1 MNKHFGLSSII
12 NLRSNFPFSLE
23 ARYLPICLVSAKN
36 RKCKFIISPF
46 LICHPFKCR
55 KRMTFRINGF
65 SFFSIVIIV
74 LSSYSLQAQTT
85 TPDKVFPIDSFL
97 TWVTTYHPVMQ
108 QANLLDDEA
117 DATLM
122 KARGS
127 FDPKLYGDYEDKS
140 FDDKNYF
147 QVGEAGLKVP
157 TWFGVDVKAAYTWS
171 SGIFLDASN
180 SLPANG
186 QAVLGV
192 EVPLVQ
198 GLLFDQ
204 RRAQVQQAELYRE
217 VNEAERRNIVNN
229 LLLDAAEGYWK
240 WAYQFQV
247 LQVYENS
254 LRLAEDRFRIIKESY
269 LQGDKPA
276 IDTLESL
283 IQIQNFEVQRDQAA
297 VDYETARLEL
307 SNFLWLENLIPLEV
321 SEVLRPTDL
330 EFIQINNLPQR
341 TSTFFQNM
349 DSFHPQ
355 LRSILVKQQQLEIKE
370 RLKREML
377 KPRLDFSYNFLGD
390 GFQLVPS
397 ESENAAF
404 NALLTEN
411 YKWGLSFKYPLFL
424 RKERGS
430 LQLVRIEQL
439 NNNFKF
445 RNKRLEI
452 ENKVNAIAQQIE
464 TTEQQLET
472 QQQILNNYQ
481 RLLEAENIKFRI
493 GESSIFL
500 LNNREQKLIE
510 TQLKVLKFQMKYQ
523 KLQYKL
529 DWAMGRLTQ

>member
-1 MNKHFGLSSII
+1 MRFKIKG
-12 NLRSNFPFSLE
+12 FSL
-23 ARYLPICLVSAKN
+23 
-36 RKCKFIISPF
+36 
-46 LICHPFKCR
+46 
-55 KRMTFRINGF
+55 
-65 SFFSIVIIV
+65 SIVTLIV
-74 LSSYSLQAQTT
+74 FSGYSLKAQNTT
-85 TPDKVFPIDSFL
+85 SDRFFPIDSFL
-97 TWVTTYHPVMQ
+97 NWVSTYHPVMQ

-117 DATLM
+117 DALRM

-157 TWFGVDVKAAYTWS
+157 TWFGVDVKAAYTWA

-180 SLPANG
+180 TLPASG

-217 VNEAERRNIVNN
+217 ANEAERRNIVNN
-229 LLLDAAEGYWK
+229 LLLDAAMSYWK
-240 WAYQFQV
+240 WAYQFQE
-247 LQVYENS
+247 LQVYETS
-254 LRLAEDRFRIIKESY
+254 LRLAQDRFQIIKESF

-283 IQIQNFEVQRDQAA
+283 IQIQNFEVQRDQAV

-307 SNFLWLENLIPLEV
+307 SNFLWLEDLVPLEV

-330 EFIQINNLPQR
+330 EAIQVSNLPQR
-341 TSTFFQNM
+341 TNTFFQNM

-377 KPRLDFSYNFLGD
+377 KPRLDFNYNFLGD
-390 GFQLVPS
+390 GFQLVSS
-397 ESENAAF
+397 ESENAAL

-439 NNNFKF
+439 DNNYKF

-464 TTEQQLET
+464 TTERQLAT
-472 QQQILNNYQ
+472 QQKALSNYE
-481 RLLEAENIKFRI
+481 RLLEAENLKFRI

-500 LNNREQKLIE
+500 LN
-510 TQLKVLKFQMKYQ
+510 
-523 KLQYKL
+523 
-529 DWAMGRLTQ
+529 

>member
-1 MNKHFGLSSII
+1 MLFKI
-12 NLRSNFPFSLE
+12 NWI
-23 ARYLPICLVSAKN
+23 AIY
-36 RKCKFIISPF
+36 
-46 LICHPFKCR
+46 
-55 KRMTFRINGF
+55 
-65 SFFSIVIIV
+65 IV
-74 LSSYSLQAQTT
+74 LFFLLISCSLSAQAVERSS
-85 TPDKVFPIDSFL
+85 VFPIDSFL
-97 TWVTTYHPVMQ
+97 NWVSAYHPVMQ
-108 QANLLDDEA
+108 QANLLNDEA
-117 DATLM
+117 DAMRL
-122 KARGS
+122 KARGN

-140 FDDKNYF
+140 FDQKNYF
-147 QVGEAGLKVP
+147 QVGEAGFKIP

-171 SGIFLDASN
+171 SGVFLDASN
-180 SLPANG
+180 KLPTNG

-192 EVPLVQ
+192 DVPLVQ

-204 RRAQVQQAELYRE
+204 RRAQVQQAKLYRE
-217 VNEAERRNIVNN
+217 VNEAERRDIINN
-229 LLLDAAEGYWK
+229 LLLNAAESYWK
-240 WAYQFQV
+240 WAYQFQE

-254 LRLAEDRFRIIKESY
+254 LRLAEDRFQLIKESY

-283 IQIQNFEVQRDQAA
+283 IQIQNFQVQRDQAS

-307 SNFLWLENLIPLEV
+307 SNFLWLDDLVPLEIRK
-321 SEVLRPTDL
+321 SLQPTGL
-330 EFIQINNLPQR
+330 ESVVINNINQR
-341 TSTFFQNM
+341 TTIFFQNM

-355 LRSILVKQQQLEIKE
+355 LRRILVKQQQLEIKE

-377 KPRLDFSYNFLGD
+377 KPQLNFSYNFLGD

-397 ESENAAF
+397 KSENAALS
-404 NALLTEN
+404 ALLTEN
-411 YKWGLSFKYPLFL
+411 YKWGLNFKYPLLL

-439 NNNFKF
+439 NNNYKFKQ
-445 RNKRLEI
+445 KRLEV
-452 ENKVNAIAQQIE
+452 ENKVSAIAQQLE

-472 QQQILNNYQ
+472 QQTILNNYQ

-523 KLQYKL
+523 QLQYKL
-529 DWAMGRLTQ
+529 EWAMGRLSQ

>member
-1 MNKHFGLSSII
+1 MRFQIRSFNLSII
-12 NLRSNFPFSLE
+12 
-23 ARYLPICLVSAKN
+23 I
-36 RKCKFIISPF
+36 
-46 LICHPFKCR
+46 LIV
-55 KRMTFRINGF
+55 
-65 SFFSIVIIV
+65 FFG
-74 LSSYSLQAQTT
+74 YSLKAQTT
-85 TPDKVFPIDSFL
+85 PPNKVFPIDSFL
-97 TWVTTYHPVMQ
+97 NWVTTYHPVMQ

-140 FDDKNYF
+140 FDEKNYF

-171 SGIFLDASN
+171 SGIFLNESN
-180 SLPANG
+180 TLPANG

-198 GLLFDQ
+198 GLFFDQ
-204 RRAQVQQAELYRE
+204 RRAQVQQAELFRE
-217 VNEAERRNIVNN
+217 ANEAERRNIVNN
-229 LLLDAAEGYWK
+229 LLLDAAMSYWK
-240 WAYQFQV
+240 WAYQFQE
-247 LQVYENS
+247 LQVYETS
-254 LRLAEDRFRIIKESY
+254 LRLAQDRFQIIKESY

-307 SNFLWLENLIPLEV
+307 SNFLWLDNLVPLEI
-321 SEVLRPTDL
+321 SEVLRPSDL
-330 EFIQINNLPQR
+330 ESIVISNISQR
-341 TSTFFQNM
+341 TNVFFQNM

-370 RLKREML
+370 KLKREML
-377 KPRLDFSYNFLGD
+377 KPRLDFNYNFLGD
-390 GFQLVPS
+390 GFQLVSS
-397 ESENAAF
+397 ESENAAL

-439 NNNFKF
+439 NNNYKF

-464 TTEQQLET
+464 TTERQLAT
-472 QQQILNNYQ
+472 QERAFNNYQ
-481 RLLEAENIKFRI
+481 SLLEAENIKFRI

-523 KLQYKL
+523 QLQYKL
-529 DWAMGRLTQ
+529 DWAMGRLE